1 MMKGKGK
8 RGEVPVEDELPFNP
22 VRRTEAR
29 TVGGVGG
36 VQGNEDG
43 QTTRQIK
50 KKKEKDIKFLNQC
63 FIICSYMYDSII
75 FVNNI

>member
-1 MMKGKGK
+1 MMKREGK

-29 TVGGVGG
+29 TVGGGAS
-36 VQGNEDG
+36 VQEDEDG

-50 KKKEKDIKFLNQC
+50 KKKKKKRKISRFLTRVSDILTFTTL
-63 FIICSYMYDSII
+63 
-75 FVNNI
+75 